1 MLPAHQE
8 MDGAMLH
15 VTSLA
20 ETAISSCAQAGPDVA
35 DGPGG
40 FCNYELR
47 LMTLKACHRDANVT
61 AKNPDESAA
70 ERVSDVL
77 DMQLCMVRNVL
88 NISCIPHTQN
98 FKCTMR

>member
-1 MLPAHQE
+1 
-8 MDGAMLH
+8 
-15 VTSLA
+15 
-20 ETAISSCAQAGPDVA
+20 
-35 DGPGG
+35 
-40 FCNYELR
+40 
-47 LMTLKACHRDANVT
+47 MTLKACHRDANVT

-77 DMQLCMVRNVL
+77 DMQLCMVRNML